1 MKIGDIVL
9 LPFPFAEL
17 TNTKVRPTVVVCE
30 TKDKYKDLVVCAI
43 SSVVL
48 TNLSANEILLQADK
62 SNNLRIISIIKVDR
76 IFTAKQQDVIARL
89 GELNQTDLSVFKEK
103 FKSLVE

>member
-1 MKIGDIVL
+1 MKTGDIVL

-30 TKDKYKDLVVCAI
+30 TRDKYKDLVVCAV
-43 SSVVL
+43 SSVVP
-48 TNLSANEILLQADK
+48 TNLSVNEILLQTGK
-62 SNNLRIISIIKVDR
+62 SNNLRAVSIIKVDR
-76 IFTAKQQDVIARL
+76 IFTAKQQDVIVKL
-89 GELNQTDLSVFKEK
+89 GELNKTDLSVFKEK

>member
-1 MKIGDIVL
+1 MKTGDIVL

-43 SSVVL
+43 SSVVPKNL
-48 TNLSANEILLQADK
+48 TENEIPLQNDK
-62 SNNLRIISIIKVDR
+62 HNNLRAVSIVKVDR
-76 IFTAKQQDVIARL
+76 IFTAKRQDVIAKL
-89 GELNQTDLSVFKEK
+89 GELSQSDLDKFKEK